1 MTRSASIATALL
13 ALALTVAPGGSPAV
27 ADFSPVEWFE
37 GADGF
42 EHAIDEARRHAK
54 PLLIYFRTDW
64 CPYCREFERS
74 LLASDA
80 VQSYLD
86 EVVRVTVNPEAG
98 IEEAKIA
105 AAYGVQSFPSIFLH
119 PPGPAGARK
128 IRRTTRQ
135 DGQLRLQT
143 PEEFVQTLTRA
154 ARE

>member
-1 MTRSASIATALL
+1 MTRRATFAVALL
-13 ALALTVAPGGSPAV
+13 ALALIVLSGAAPAA
-27 ADFSPVEWFE
+27 ADFSPVDWFE

-42 EHAIDEARRHAK
+42 ERAIDEARRHAK

-64 CPYCREFERS
+64 CPYCREFERT
-74 LLASDA
+74 LLASDQ

-86 EVVRVTVNPEAG
+86 GVVRVTVNPEAG
-98 IEEAKIA
+98 DEEAKIA
-105 AAYGVQSFPSIFLH
+105 AAYGVQGFPSIFLH

-135 DGQLRLQT
+135 DGELRLQT

-154 ARE
+154 ATE